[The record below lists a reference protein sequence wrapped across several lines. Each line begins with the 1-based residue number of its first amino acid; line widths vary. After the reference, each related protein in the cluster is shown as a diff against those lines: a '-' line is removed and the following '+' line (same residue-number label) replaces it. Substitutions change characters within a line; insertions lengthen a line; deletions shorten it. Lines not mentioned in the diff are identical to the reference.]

1 MKRVLILDDLPEY
14 VRALARSLESEFEVE
29 TACSLEDAFR
39 KMTLDVDVCLV
50 DIRLDEKDPEN
61 RDGLK
66 FLKWVKERFPQVPVV
81 MMSAYRD
88 FDAAV
93 EALNQGA
100 AYFLKKPIDLRH
112 LKAILHRFAEGGQPN
127 RQELD
132 RLRESLKP
140 EKRCD

>member
-1 MKRVLILDDLPEY
+1 MTRVLILDDLPDY
-14 VRALARSLESEFEVE
+14 VRSLAHALARDFEVE
-29 TACSLEDAFR
+29 TALSLEEAVQ
-39 KMTLDVDVCLV
+39 KMKSDIDVCLV
-50 DIRLDEKDPEN
+50 DIRLDEKDPVN

-66 FLKWVKERFPQVPVV
+66 FLEWVKERYPRVPVI

-93 EALNQGA
+93 EALNRGA

-112 LKAILHRFAEGGQPN
+112 LKEILHRFAEGHEPD
-127 RQELD
+127 RQELN

-140 EKRCD
+140 GQ